1 MPASYLHCD
10 AIQPSRA
17 RPCDA
22 GIMWNPAA
30 LPSPLWVLGTGTGVG
45 KTHVSG
51 RIARAWSAWTP
62 VTYRKPFQTGVDRA
76 DHPEADATAVR
87 GPGIHA
93 ESHILLEAPLSPL
106 AAARREGR
114 ALDLKAT
121 AAWCRR
127 PAEGRILLEGVGGLM
142 VPLAPGVHFL
152 AWASNW
158 DAPPAPPV
166 PGSAAGAC
174 LRPVD
179 RGRIPCVLV
188 ALAGLGTLNHTLL
201 SAEALMLRGWRIEA
215 VLLNPGADGTDAA
228 AAAENAALL
237 REFLPVPVE
246 VLD

>member
-1 MPASYLHCD
+1 ML
-10 AIQPSRA
+10 
-17 RPCDA
+17 
-22 GIMWNPAA
+22 NLTA

-51 RIARAWSAWTP
+51 RIARAWSAFAP
-62 VTYRKPFQTGVDRA
+62 VSYRKPFQTGVDRA

-87 GPGIHA
+87 GPGISA

-114 ALDLKAT
+114 KLDLDAT

-142 VPLAPGVHFL
+142 VPLAPGIHFL

-158 DAPPAPPV
+158 DAPAAPPV
-166 PGSAAGAC
+166 PGSPSGAC
-174 LRPVD
+174 QRPVD

-215 VLLNPGADGTDAA
+215 VILNPGADGTSP
-228 AAAENAALL
+228 AAAEENAAIL
-237 REFLPVPVE
+237 REFLPIPVG